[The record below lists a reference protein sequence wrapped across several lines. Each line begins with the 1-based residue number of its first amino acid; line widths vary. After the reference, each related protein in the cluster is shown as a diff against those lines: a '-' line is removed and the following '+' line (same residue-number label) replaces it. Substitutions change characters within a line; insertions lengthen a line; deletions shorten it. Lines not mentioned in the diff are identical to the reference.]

1 MFIDQA
7 RISVKSGDG
16 GNGIVAYRREKY
28 VPMGGP
34 SGGDGGRGGD
44 VIMIADE
51 GLRTLLDFRYN
62 RHFKAD
68 RGIHGGS
75 KNMHGAKGGDLIIK
89 VPPGTLVIDDD
100 SGIVLADLVSHG
112 QKALI
117 AKGGRGGRG
126 NARFATYKNKAPA
139 LAENGAPGEEKQI
152 RLELKLLAD
161 VGLVGFPNAGKS
173 TLISRMSAA
182 QPKIAAYPF
191 TTLIPNLGVV
201 ETPDKESYVIAD
213 IPGLIE
219 GAHNGAGLGHD
230 FLRHVERTKV
240 LLFVLDAGETEGRN
254 VLDDYSI
261 LRKELEAYNEKL
273 AARPFLVAA
282 NKMDIPAAEENAGP
296 LAGFFAEKVIFIS
309 AVTGE
314 GITELKQRLWSLL
327 INLPEQNILHQPQE
341 QPIVRKFEEETPFF
355 IRLVEGVYE
364 VTGERIEK
372 LVSMTNFNEEG
383 LQRFQRTIEF
393 MGLESALIKQGIKPG
408 DTVKIKN
415 FEFEYSQ

>member
-1 MFIDQA
+1 
-7 RISVKSGDG
+7 
-16 GNGIVAYRREKY
+16 
-28 VPMGGP
+28 
-34 SGGDGGRGGD
+34 
-44 VIMIADE
+44 
-51 GLRTLLDFRYN
+51 
-62 RHFKAD
+62 
-68 RGIHGGS
+68 
-75 KNMHGAKGGDLIIK
+75 MHGAKGGDLIIK
-89 VPPGTLVIDDD
+89 VPPGTLIIDDD
-100 SGIVLADLVSHG
+100 DGMLLADLVSHG

-182 QPKIAAYPF
+182 QPKIASYPF

-201 ETPDKESYVIAD
+201 ETPDRDSYVIAD

-219 GAHNGAGLGHD
+219 GAHNGSGLGHD
-230 FLRHVERTKV
+230 FLRHIERTKI
-240 LLFVLDAGETEGRN
+240 LLFVLDAGETEGRD

-261 LRKELEAYNEKL
+261 LRKELAAYNEEL
-273 AARPFLVAA
+273 AARPFLIAA
-282 NKMDIPAAEENAGP
+282 NKMDIPAAKENAGR
-296 LAGFFAEKVIFIS
+296 LTNFFEENLIFIS

-314 GITELKQRLWSLL
+314 GIPELKQRLWSLL
-327 INLPEQNILHQPQE
+327 TNLPEQDVSFQE
-341 QPIVRKFEEETPFF
+341 QPLIRKFEEEIPFF
-355 IRLVEGVYE
+355 IQLVKGVYE
-364 VTGERIEK
+364 VSGERIEK

-383 LQRFQRTIEF
+383 LQRFQHTIEF
-393 MGLESALIKQGIKPG
+393 MGLEDALIKQGIKPG